1 MILNLLSWLFYIKS
15 DASILL
21 CLLDVG
27 LTQFETVCYS
37 SAPSNVVELSNSWAL
52 LELSSLLISLPNT
65 KYQNKN
71 NKPCICGDR
80 KISISPIV
88 CVPFVA
94 ALGNQYTLSMTE
106 FHTLLCNLLLYKM
119 REYNIIVFSEYCI
132 TIFKKKLSVCML
144 TYL

>member
-37 SAPSNVVELSNSWAL
+37 SAPSNVVELLQQLGTSC
-52 LELSSLLISLPNT
+52 SLKPLISLPNT

-88 CVPFVA
+88 CIPFVA
-94 ALGNQYTLSMTE
+94 ALGN
-106 FHTLLCNLLLYKM
+106 
-119 REYNIIVFSEYCI
+119 
-132 TIFKKKLSVCML
+132 
-144 TYL
+144 